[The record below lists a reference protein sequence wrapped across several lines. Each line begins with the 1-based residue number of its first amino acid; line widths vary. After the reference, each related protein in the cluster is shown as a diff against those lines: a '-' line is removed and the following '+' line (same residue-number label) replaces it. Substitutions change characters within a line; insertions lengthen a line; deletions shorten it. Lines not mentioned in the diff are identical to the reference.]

1 MTDRDES
8 LSCRPYAGEAARGE
22 ELGLEFE
29 TEGGAHRRGEGR
41 VHGAD
46 ELA

>member
-8 LSCRPYAGEAARGE
+8 LSCRPYASEAARGE

-29 TEGGAHRRGEGR
+29 TEGGRSPTRRGTGSWR
-41 VHGAD
+41 
-46 ELA
+46 